1 MKGERELKEEE
12 REKVPCYVCKKMIDK
27 EREALAI
34 GNDMFRCRKHRTSSV
49 LKAKPEMP
57 TIKPRPLTYPTAE
70 VTIQET
76 IICPTCGE
84 HIIIRRAKEKFVR
97 QEETKKSNEKE
108 NEHD

>member
-34 GNDMFRCRKHRTSSV
+34 GNNMFRCRKHRTSSV
-49 LKAKPEMP
+49 LKAPPKKKEYELVGDCG
-57 TIKPRPLTYPTAE
+57 IKTELREIKRPPLTYPTAE
-70 VTIQET
+70 VTIQKT

-84 HIIIRRAKEKFVR
+84 HIIIREAKEK
-97 QEETKKSNEKE
+97 S
-108 NEHD
+108 HG

>member
-57 TIKPRPLTYPTAE
+57 TIKPRPLTSYPTAE
-70 VTIQET
+70 VTIQVT

-84 HIIIRRAKEKFVR
+84 HIIIRRAKEKF
-97 QEETKKSNEKE
+97 KE